1 MAKRRQ
7 VLPEKREKNFSAKK
21 YYEENYPDLSEEQP
35 ILVMDGLDDA
45 FIGVGFAFGDAHAV
59 YDKEKLLEI
68 LTEKKNMKPI
78 SVYDRERIIK
88 VLMDRDGMD
97 REGAEEYVSFNIEG
111 AYVGKLTPIILE
123 HR

>member
-7 VLPEKREKNFSAKK
+7 ALPEKPEKDFSAKE

-45 FIGVGFAFGDAHAV
+45 FIGVGFTFGDAHAV

-68 LTEKKNMKPI
+68 LTEKKGLKPI
-78 SVYDRERIIK
+78 AVYDRERIIK
-88 VLMDRDGMD
+88 LLVDRDGIT
-97 REGAEEYVSFNIEG
+97 REDAEEYISFNIDG